1 MGWGPIW
8 SSSVRWTPVGSWGW
22 QPERMRPTVQHYCL
36 LQGFN
41 LGGQEPHLTS
51 SSQCPAQYG
60 GNQRCPQEPAPCC
73 NHGQNAWAHQGS
85 CSLEALLQNLR
96 SVGLHP
102 SSWPIGSAAGK
113 AVSSGDS
120 RVSVE
125 QDSEGFKDR
134 GALLV
139 AD

>member
-1 MGWGPIW
+1 M
-8 SSSVRWTPVGSWGW
+8 
-22 QPERMRPTVQHYCL
+22 
-36 LQGFN
+36 
-41 LGGQEPHLTS
+41 
-51 SSQCPAQYG
+51 
-60 GNQRCPQEPAPCC
+60 
-73 NHGQNAWAHQGS
+73 
-85 CSLEALLQNLR
+85 EALLQNLR

-102 SSWPIGSAAGK
+102 SSLRIGSAAGK

-120 RVSVE
+120 QVSVE